1 MENAEPV
8 RELCCAH
15 PGVAPPVRCPA
26 MHDISLITTLALGF
40 TAALFFGLLAKRLGL
55 SPIVGYLL
63 AGILVGPHTPGFV
76 GDIGLASQLAEIG
89 VIMLMFGVGLHFH
102 LKDLVA
108 VRAIAIPGALGQSAI
123 ATIACMWVA
132 HAFGW
137 SWSQGLVLGIATSVA
152 STVVLLRVLIDN
164 NVIETS
170 SGHVAV
176 GWLIVED
183 IITVLVLVVLPAL
196 GSGLGEQGTSPSQLL
211 VSAGTALA
219 KLTVLGLIVA
229 VVGSRFVP
237 WLLLRV
243 ARLRSPELFTLSVL
257 VMSIAVATAAYAGFG
272 ASMAL
277 GAFLAGMLV
286 GQSKFS
292 HQAGA
297 DMLPLRDAFAVL
309 FFVSIGMLFDYET
322 LLESPWLTAA
332 VIGVVLL
339 VKPLIAFLIVIVRRY
354 TLHTALMAAGALA
367 QIGEF
372 SFIVADVA
380 LSHQLIPAVGHA
392 VLVAAAIVSISINPF
407 YFKWMMALEGP
418 ISRSRLWQRWFAGRS
433 QARGAKIN
441 ADAAPGEPKR
451 GHAIVVGYGPV
462 GRTVTRLLL
471 QSHIE
476 PIVVEMN
483 VDTVAELRSQNIRAL
498 YGDATRREILQQA
511 GIEKAGYI
519 LVTTPEPS
527 VRLKVI
533 AMARQLNPDIDIL
546 TRARYL
552 AEHDNLRAAGATIVC
567 CDEAGAAASLAEVL
581 LGLMGAQTEEIAEE
595 LRRIRDGWSPHP
607 TSDPTLLKDPKV
619 EPAAAH
625 A

>member
-1 MENAEPV
+1 
-8 RELCCAH
+8 
-15 PGVAPPVRCPA
+15 
-26 MHDISLITTLALGF
+26 MHDISLITTLAFGF

-63 AGILVGPHTPGFV
+63 AGILAGPHTPGFV
-76 GDIGLASQLAEIG
+76 GDIGLATQLAEVG

-102 LKDLVA
+102 LKDLMS
-108 VRAIAIPGALGQSAI
+108 VRAIAVPGALGQSAL

-132 HAFGW
+132 HQFGW

-152 STVVLLRVLIDN
+152 STVVLLRVLIDH
-164 NVIETS
+164 NVLETS

-183 IITVLVLVVLPAL
+183 LITVLVLVVLPAL
-196 GSGLGEQGTSPSQLL
+196 GGGGMGTPGTDVTQLL

-219 KLTVLGLIVA
+219 KLTVLGVIVA
-229 VVGSRFVP
+229 AVGSRFVP

-257 VMSIAVATAAYAGFG
+257 VMSIAVATAAYAVFG

-309 FFVSIGMLFDYET
+309 FFVSIGMLFDYEV
-322 LLESPWLTAA
+322 LIESPWMAAA
-332 VIGVVLL
+332 VLGVVLV
-339 VKPLIAFLIVIVRRY
+339 VKPLVAFLIVILRRY
-354 TLHTALMAAGALA
+354 TLQTALMAAGALA

-380 LSHQLIPAVGHA
+380 LAQELIPGVGHA

-418 ISRSRLWQRWFAGRS
+418 ISRSHVWRRWFAGRM
-433 QARGAKIN
+433 QARGAQIN
-441 ADAAPGEPKR
+441 AGAPPGEPHR
-451 GHAIVVGYGPV
+451 GHAVVVGYGPV

-471 QSHIE
+471 QSAIE
-476 PIVVEMN
+476 PLVVEMN

-519 LVTTPEPS
+519 LVTTPEPT
-527 VRLKVI
+527 VRLSVI

-552 AEHDNLRAAGATIVC
+552 AEHDTLRAAGASIVC

-581 LGLMGAQTEEIAEE
+581 LGLMGAQTEEIDEE

-607 TSDPTLLKDPKV
+607 AAEPALVQERKI
-619 EPAAAH
+619 EPAAEH